1 MLGILIGAEYLSFL
15 NMHLKDLRLIFHK
28 VEDFEK
34 DPFQELILGI
44 LFSLSSLIQ
53 LLFLN
58 LSGLALYIV
67 FPTLPVY
74 LLYTIF

>member
-1 MLGILIGAEYLSFL
+1 
-15 NMHLKDLRLIFHK
+15 
-28 VEDFEK
+28 
-34 DPFQELILGI
+34 